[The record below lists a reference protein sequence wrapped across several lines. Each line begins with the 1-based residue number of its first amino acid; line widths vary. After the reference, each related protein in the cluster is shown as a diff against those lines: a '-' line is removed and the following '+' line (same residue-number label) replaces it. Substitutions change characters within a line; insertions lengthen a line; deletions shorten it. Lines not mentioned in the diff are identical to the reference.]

1 MKKLLLLMSL
11 LLFLVNCNNKQAEGK
26 NYILVEGGTF
36 SMGDSSGE
44 DDEDARPVSKV
55 TLDSFHINKYEVTQK
70 EFKELMGYNPSYF
83 VFSNAMGNL
92 LFRVKN
98 QLC

>member
-1 MKKLLLLMSL
+1 
-11 LLFLVNCNNKQAEGK
+11 
-26 NYILVEGGTF
+26 
-36 SMGDSSGE
+36 MGDSSGE

-83 VFSNAMGNL
+83 VFSSAKINL
-92 LFRVKN
+92 FIYRVKSAP
-98 QLC
+98 C